1 MIECHLCPAR
11 FDDDNAAALH
21 MGRHRALMHGWP
33 EASEGAHQT
42 NQRQAERAMIEDLLE
57 ILHG

>member
-1 MIECHLCPAR
+1 MIECHLCAAR

-21 MGRHRALMHGWP
+21 MGRHRDLAHGRSQDP
-33 EASEGAHQT
+33 QSARQT
-42 NQRQAERAMIEDLLE
+42 NQRQADRAMIEDLLE